1 MDAPRPPHARIATI
15 EDCGLSN
22 VIVQR
27 YASAGITRL
36 FEWQAAALTL
46 PGVLEGKQHLV
57 YTASTSA
64 GKTLVAELLLLR
76 RLETHGQRAKALVVL
91 PLRALVTQKAAELS
105 KLLEKTGL
113 TVAPYMTA
121 VGELP
126 MPRRLNVAVCT
137 FEKAGMIVQSMSEAG
152 RLGEIVAVVID
163 ELHLLGE
170 GQRGANLER
179 TIARLLLHAR
189 RPASVSRASLASS
202 PGAVASSATPL
213 ESTADDASEGGGSGR
228 GGGLVCGDSTA
239 LTLGAAPERR
249 GMQIIGM
256 SATLP
261 NLPDLQRWLAPCAC
275 FQADLGRREVP
286 LYERLVGTFH
296 PGEPLVTSLDETPVD
311 LPAPWQAPGSVAAAA
326 AVQAAAAA
334 VVAPEREGTAARK
347 AAVSSLTSWR
357 PPSKRDVA
365 LWLARP
371 TCRAEQGVLVFCQT
385 QKACEDFA
393 SAAAASVDLE
403 GRRLVPEAA
412 PKVTEVLEE
421 LEHAC
426 PDGASPVLLEAVRGR
441 CAFYHAGMS
450 EPEQKVVEHAF
461 RQGHLRFLAATTS
474 LSEGVNLPVRVAIIA
489 TLTLGKSTPLTAT
502 KYRQMIGRAGRKGLE
517 TEGYAYVLV
526 SSEAERREALKLM
539 HASPPEVV
547 SQLLPPLSRTLPSLP
562 LQQLPLA
569 PQAVGV
575 GDGNAGGALVVAGTN
590 GAGGGGGA
598 MMGEGVALLLLES
611 IAGGLIRWKED
622 VRRLLACTLWA
633 TQIGCSEP
641 SAIQQMTNA
650 IKHLMKYQLIEKRS
664 VERGIKWEPQ
674 WKRAP
679 TMVEVECAQLS
690 VALAAGQTEFKP
702 SELESFGLLP
712 AQLAAEMCVVRVTP
726 CINTVSLGSGGG
738 GGGCRGVGEGD
749 GGDGDDGGSGRT
761 IWYKLVTA
769 EWRCTA
775 QGQAVA
781 AASGFAT
788 SWGISGDG
796 ARADASDLKTDGAAA
811 ATVRGGSVQGAA
823 AVSSGVGGG
832 VDASNGDV
840 SNGDVSSSVR
850 DVPKGVGAGSG
861 AGSGTGSGAGSGTGS
876 GAVSGGG
883 FDELARMRD
892 ELDRVR
898 RGGLQFTSEIHQLYL
913 CVGDAANHDSISYPC
928 FDAELLGRM
937 IWGPRWDWDEKS
949 VTLEACVAD
958 VHRSAAPALD
968 RDLAPLCSLVLCQAL
983 AESLPAD
990 AFATE
995 RSGADPAGLLGE
1007 GCGSERLRRAL
1018 VHLAGTRSHA
1028 PQPCKTFGAALEK
1041 QYAVELAVAR
1051 RLWLARM
1058 LADLIGGGSARAVMG
1073 RFARRGAEMTA
1084 DLEQQL
1090 TKLRERV
1097 SMRATAM
1104 CRFCGRMQR
1113 ESDRRRCEAE
1123 AAAQARY
1130 ASDIEDGTWWIL
1142 ESVLVRI
1149 KDRLWWGV
1157 KEELLGL
1164 LCPKIATMTPQFAQ
1178 ALYKAGYRDLDGLAS
1193 SDEERVLRALRPAS
1207 ATSAKGVCGS
1217 LRICRAASHQLVQE
1231 AREAVALRSSELEE
1245 TLRERLAAAGLRLPP
1260 RAEIHAE
1267 ISAAGLRRP
1276 PPADRRGSDEAS
1288 DPPLDPRGGVHR
1300 GGKRVAKRKKGGRSC
1315 EVVPFAGQPAAP
1327 PSAPAQPDPL
1337 ALPSGAPSACAA
1349 PAAAA
1354 QRFTCRPSIGG
1365 TGGAL
1370 PATRPAMGTVLGA
1383 VLGALPLGPLPP
1395 SRAVLGAM
1403 PTGPLP
1409 PSRANSLA
1417 AEQAACAASDAWL
1430 AAVATPKSKGVP
1442 AKAADSGAS
1451 SGARSSGFSS
1461 GGEGT
1466 GRSSSANGSGRG
1478 SGDVPSSASV
1488 YVSSGSAAS
1497 SHAPR
1502 RALPRTAPSPFPRG
1516 QAAQLSTEHGA
1527 AVDYWWQLHSSGV
1540 TGARLEAA
1548 RHEAAR
1554 LQMAASRSVEHR
1566 QHGQTSLRTFVHRTS
1581 LGSGGG
1587 GGGGGGEGGGGV
1599 GGGGGGGDGG
1609 GGSVRAAG
1617 LHGAQHGA
1625 QLRTLRATPNPKRQ
1639 KLSAV
1644 QPRWMHDS
1652 DVAIDSDST
1661 GGHASVQRKR
1671 KLTGGAAAAPLSVT
1685 DESRAT
1691 VAGVAATGAAVATV
1705 DGMPPRLYRRVNV
1718 VPTRAATAITAATAD
1733 DDDTSPRA
1741 GVDDG
1746 YAPEAHDTISLEVFG
1761 ALWLAQR
1768 RFAFGLHVETPSRP
1782 DAPLCPPFTT
1792 TTICGVAVTWDTWEP
1807 QARPAAPAAHEAGS
1821 TLPIPVVYYLP
1832 LVADYAGA
1840 RLSSSDGGPT
1850 RAEAAEAAE
1859 AWLLV
1864 HTAMLSGTALK
1875 VCARNC
1881 LWSPLTNP

>member
-1 MDAPRPPHARIATI
+1 
-15 EDCGLSN
+15 
-22 VIVQR
+22 
-27 YASAGITRL
+27 
-36 FEWQAAALTL
+36 
-46 PGVLEGKQHLV
+46 
-57 YTASTSA
+57 
-64 GKTLVAELLLLR
+64 
-76 RLETHGQRAKALVVL
+76 
-91 PLRALVTQKAAELS
+91 
-105 KLLEKTGL
+105 
-113 TVAPYMTA
+113 MT
-121 VGELP
+121 
-126 MPRRLNVAVCT
+126 T
-137 FEKAGMIVQSMSEAG
+137 
-152 RLGEIVAVVID
+152 
-163 ELHLLGE
+163 
-170 GQRGANLER
+170 
-179 TIARLLLHAR
+179 
-189 RPASVSRASLASS
+189 
-202 PGAVASSATPL
+202 
-213 ESTADDASEGGGSGR
+213 
-228 GGGLVCGDSTA
+228 
-239 LTLGAAPERR
+239 
-249 GMQIIGM
+249 
-256 SATLP
+256 
-261 NLPDLQRWLAPCAC
+261 
-275 FQADLGRREVP
+275 
-286 LYERLVGTFH
+286 
-296 PGEPLVTSLDETPVD
+296 
-311 LPAPWQAPGSVAAAA
+311 
-326 AVQAAAAA
+326 
-334 VVAPEREGTAARK
+334 
-347 AAVSSLTSWR
+347 WR

-393 SAAAASVDLE
+393 SAAAASVDVE
-403 GRRLVPEAA
+403 GRRLVPDAA
-412 PKVTEVLEE
+412 PKVAEVLEE

-426 PDGASPVLLEAVRGR
+426 PDGASHVLLEAVRGR

-547 SQLLPPLSRTLPSLP
+547 SQLLPPLPRTLPSLP

-569 PQAVGV
+569 PQAAVPPGGG

-590 GAGGGGGA
+590 GAGVGGGA

-611 IAGGLIRWKED
+611 IAGGLIRWNED
-622 VRRLLACTLWA
+622 VQRLLACTLWA
-633 TQIGCSEP
+633 TQIGCAEP
-641 SAIQQMTNA
+641 SAKQQMDYA
-650 IKHLMKYQLIEKRS
+650 IKHLMKYNLIESRS
-664 VERGIKWEPQ
+664 VARGIKWEVIPPQ
-674 WKRAP
+674 RKRTP

-690 VALAAGQTEFKP
+690 VALAAGQTEFMP
-702 SELESFGLLP
+702 SELESFGVLP
-712 AQLAAEMCVVRVTP
+712 AQLAAEVCVVRVTP
-726 CINTVSLGSGGG
+726 CIDTASLESCGGI
-738 GGGCRGVGEGD
+738 GCRGGGVGGEGD
-749 GGDGDDGGSGRT
+749 DGDGDDGGSSRA
-761 IWYKLVTA
+761 IWYRLVSA

-796 ARADASDLKTDGAAA
+796 ARADASEMITEMKTDGAAA

-832 VDASNGDV
+832 VDV
-840 SNGDVSSSVR
+840 SKGDVSSSVQ

-861 AGSGTGSGAGSGTGS
+861 AGSGTG
-876 GAVSGGG
+876 SGGG

-913 CVGDAANHDSISYPC
+913 CVGDAANHDSIRYPC

-968 RDLAPLCSLVLCQAL
+968 RELAPLCSLVLSQAL
-983 AESLPAD
+983 AEALPAS
-990 AFATE
+990 ACAME
-995 RSGADPAGLLGE
+995 RSGADPAGVLGR

-1028 PQPCKTFGAALEK
+1028 PQPCKTFGASLEK

-1058 LADLIGGGSARAVMG
+1058 LADLIGGGSARAVLG
-1073 RFARRGAEMTA
+1073 RFARRGAEMPV

-1090 TKLRERV
+1090 IKLRERV

-1123 AAAQARY
+1123 AAAQAQQANVRF
-1130 ASDIEDGTWWIL
+1130 ASDVEDGTWWIL

-1178 ALYKAGYRDLDGLAS
+1178 ALYKAGYRDLDGLAT

-1231 AREAVALRSSELEE
+1231 AREAVSLRSSELEE

-1260 RAEIHAE
+1260 RAENSAE
-1267 ISAAGLRRP
+1267 ISAEVPAAGLRRP
-1276 PPADRRGSDEAS
+1276 PPADRRDSGEAS
-1288 DPPLDPRGGVHR
+1288 GR
-1300 GGKRVAKRKKGGRSC
+1300 GGKRVAKRKKGGRGC
-1315 EVVPFAGQPAAP
+1315 EGVPFGGQPAAP
-1327 PSAPAQPDPL
+1327 PSAPTQPDPL
-1337 ALPSGAPSACAA
+1337 ALSSGVPSACAA

-1354 QRFTCRPSIGG
+1354 QRFTCRPLIGG
-1365 TGGAL
+1365 TGGVL
-1370 PATRPAMGTVLGA
+1370 PAMRPAMGTVLGA
-1383 VLGALPLGPLPP
+1383 PPLGPLPP
-1395 SRAVLGAM
+1395 TRAVLGAM

-1409 PSRANSLA
+1409 PSRANGLA
-1417 AEQAACAASDAWL
+1417 AEHAACAACAASEAWV
-1430 AAVATPKSKGVP
+1430 AAMATPKSKGVP
-1442 AKAADSGAS
+1442 AKAADSRAS

-1466 GRSSSANGSGRG
+1466 GSSANGSASASASA
-1478 SGDVPSSASV
+1478 SGDVSSSASV

-1497 SHAPR
+1497 SYAPR
-1502 RALPRTAPSPFPRG
+1502 RALPRTAPSPSPRG
-1516 QAAQLSTEHGA
+1516 HAAQLSTEHGA

-1566 QHGQTSLRTFVHRTS
+1566 QHGQTSLCTFVHRTS
-1581 LGSGGG
+1581 HGSGGG
-1587 GGGGGGEGGGGV
+1587 GGGGGGAGVERGGGT
-1599 GGGGGGGDGG
+1599 GGGGGGSDGG
-1609 GGSVRAAG
+1609 GGGVRAAG
-1617 LHGAQHGA
+1617 LQGAQHGAQHGA
-1625 QLRTLRATPNPKRQ
+1625 PLLTLRTTPNPKRQ

-1661 GGHASVQRKR
+1661 GGRASAQRKR

-1685 DESRAT
+1685 DESRVT

-1718 VPTRAATAITAATAD
+1718 VPTRAATAIAAAD
-1733 DDDTSPRA
+1733 DDDIGPRA
-1741 GVDDG
+1741 GADG
-1746 YAPEAHDTISLEVFG
+1746 GDPPEAHNMISLEVFG

-1840 RLSSSDGGPT
+1840 GLPSRDQGPT
-1850 RAEAAEAAE
+1850 RAEAAGAAE

-1864 HTAMLSGTALK
+1864 QTAMLSGTALK
-1875 VCARNC
+1875 VCAHNC
-1881 LWSPLTNP
+1881 PWSPFTAPDGPSQPLMALTKFVRPPGGRWSQAAVCTASLARRPRSYSPLRPLRRRVDAVHGRQPGHPLDARDRRVALPSTPLCSRD